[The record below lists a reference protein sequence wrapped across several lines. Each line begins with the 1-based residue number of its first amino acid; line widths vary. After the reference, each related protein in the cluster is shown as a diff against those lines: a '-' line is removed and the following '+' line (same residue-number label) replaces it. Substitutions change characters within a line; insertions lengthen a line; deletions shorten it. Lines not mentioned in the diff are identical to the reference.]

1 MAASSSDHISYDCIV
16 AGSCVVDL
24 LCRPISLNE
33 PIGAGVLH
41 ATDPVELTAGGI
53 VSNSGISLA
62 RLGMRV
68 GAFSY
73 VGNDR
78 WGTVLRQLL
87 RDEGVDDRPLL
98 THPTGATSTTVVA
111 IDPSGERSFFHCVG
125 APKLL
130 NAAAFLDNLDLFSRS
145 RMLLLGYYSL
155 MPNLENDLADVFAR
169 IREVGCRTAL
179 DAAGRGGTMQP
190 LDRILPNLDVYVP
203 SLAEA
208 QHQTGLSDPQ
218 RMIEMY
224 RDCGAPGLLGVKLGR
239 QGVLL
244 SPAAGEYIHVP
255 VVQPPGEVIDTTG
268 AGDSFYAGL
277 LAGLLRG
284 LSVEQAGRLGAA
296 TAACCITALG
306 GWSGVRDYT
315 ATVRL
320 AAFSDE
326 FVQ

>member
-1 MAASSSDHISYDCIV
+1 
-16 AGSCVVDL
+16 
-24 LCRPISLNE
+24 
-33 PIGAGVLH
+33 
-41 ATDPVELTAGGI
+41 
-53 VSNSGISLA
+53 
-62 RLGMRV
+62 
-68 GAFSY
+68 
-73 VGNDR
+73 
-78 WGTVLRQLL
+78 
-87 RDEGVDDRPLL
+87 
-98 THPTGATSTTVVA
+98 
-111 IDPSGERSFFHCVG
+111 
-125 APKLL
+125 
-130 NAAAFLDNLDLFSRS
+130 
-145 RMLLLGYYSL
+145 
-155 MPNLENDLADVFAR
+155 
-169 IREVGCRTAL
+169 RTAL

-296 TAACCITALG
+296 TA
-306 GWSGVRDYT
+306 
-315 ATVRL
+315 
-320 AAFSDE
+320 
-326 FVQ
+326 